1 MVRSWT
7 AAFELPLLPS
17 AGDDDENPCEN
28 QDHMIS
34 VEAVQIS
41 APVSCTNVWLVK
53 VVQLTGVLSS
63 FKHVEHTRR
72 ACLSYSCSS
81 GHLVGIWS
89 GQQLRQQGVQ
99 LFVF

>member
-17 AGDDDENPCEN
+17 AGDDDKN

-63 FKHVEHTRR
+63 FKHVEHTR
-72 ACLSYSCSS
+72 LSLI
-81 GHLVGIWS
+81 HI
-89 GQQLRQQGVQ
+89 
-99 LFVF
+99 